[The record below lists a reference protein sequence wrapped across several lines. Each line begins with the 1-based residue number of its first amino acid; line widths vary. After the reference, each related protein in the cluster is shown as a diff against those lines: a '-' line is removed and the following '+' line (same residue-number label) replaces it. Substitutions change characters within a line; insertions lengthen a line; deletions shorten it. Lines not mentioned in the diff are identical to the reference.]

1 MILEVRKFPESQEV
15 MEDSEWFFI
24 MDADPNENRLGQSSY
39 ARILD
44 KSEYIL
50 VEKTTADEFN
60 KDFIEAHDPGDENQ
74 NRRKKGRR
82 NSSRRRTTRRKSIGD
97 RRRKLS

>member
-24 MDADPNENRLGQSSY
+24 MDTNPNENRLGQGSY

-44 KSEYIL
+44 ESEYIL

-60 KDFIEAHDPGDENQ
+60 KDYIEAQDPGDENN
-74 NRRKKGRR
+74 NRREKGRR
-82 NSSRRRTTRRKSIGD
+82 AGSRRRTTRRKSIGD
-97 RRRKLS
+97 RRKS